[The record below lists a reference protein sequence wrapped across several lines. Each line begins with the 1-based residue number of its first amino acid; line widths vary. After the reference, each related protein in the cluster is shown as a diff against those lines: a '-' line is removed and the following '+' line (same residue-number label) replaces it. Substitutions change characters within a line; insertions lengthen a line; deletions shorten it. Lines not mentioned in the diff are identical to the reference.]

1 MNAALDAPHSARV
14 RKRMVFDQRNHLGN
28 FAKYLFCGMPA
39 GDPDVVIPNLLAIV
53 ERLGRPESRALGVVH
68 LLGLLPDEIVDT

>member
-1 MNAALDAPHSARV
+1 MNAALDAPHSARGPA
-14 RKRMVFDQRNHLGN
+14 NGWSSISAITS
-28 FAKYLFCGMPA
+28 AKYLFCGMPA

-53 ERLGRPESRALGVVH
+53 ERIGRPESRAPGVVP